1 MIETRII
8 RFVCRSITVVMFLNL
23 YIERSKLVLYKEPA
37 VISLSDIDLYTYIK
51 LEFIDG
57 FAGFRFVFYMVHVGL

>member
-1 MIETRII
+1 MFETRII
-8 RFVCRSITVVMFLNL
+8 RFVCRCDVLNL

>member
-8 RFVCRSITVVMFLNL
+8 RFVCKCDDLNL